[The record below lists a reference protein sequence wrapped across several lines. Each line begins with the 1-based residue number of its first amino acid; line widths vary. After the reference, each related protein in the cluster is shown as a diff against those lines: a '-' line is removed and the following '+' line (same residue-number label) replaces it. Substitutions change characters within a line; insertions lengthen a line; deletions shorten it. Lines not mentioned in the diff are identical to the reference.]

1 LTQDPE
7 ENNNMSRGDFTAAA
21 CRGLLPVL
29 GALLM
34 HGCAVTTAP
43 GFDYADSK
51 TRTSIPLG
59 QYVPADANNP
69 PQGVV
74 VPITPALVQAQAQS
88 RSREVPPDVAL
99 LFGRAAPYTIGASDI
114 IGIVVYDHPEL
125 LPGAGTVISQ
135 QIDPTGISS
144 APGFIVG
151 ADGQVSFPYV
161 GRVKVEGLSE
171 IEASELLAS
180 RLSKFIKD
188 PQVTV
193 RISSFRSRRAYVEGE
208 VRVPGTQI
216 FTDIPMTLPEAINR
230 AGGITPTGDRS
241 FVTLTRDNQTTT
253 INLMQL
259 QDLGINPNRIL
270 LQNGDLITVRNRD
283 ESKVF
288 VMGEIS
294 RPSAMPMHNGRLSLN
309 EALGE
314 AGGPNLSTANTGQIY
329 VIRNTA
335 EGTPA
340 IYHLNASAP
349 AALALAETFPLRP
362 RDVVYIDPV
371 PLVNWNRVISLILP
385 SAQAL
390 STTKAVVNP

>member
-1 LTQDPE
+1 
-7 ENNNMSRGDFTAAA
+7 MSRGEITAVA

-43 GFDYADSK
+43 GFDYADTN
-51 TRTSIPLG
+51 TRTSITLG
-59 QYVPADANNP
+59 QYVPADASNP
-69 PQGVV
+69 PQGVI
-74 VPITPALVQAQAQS
+74 VPITPALVQAQAQT
-88 RSREVPPDVAL
+88 RQREVPANVTR
-99 LFGRAAPYTIGASDI
+99 LFAKPKPYTIGPSDI
-114 IGIVVYDHPEL
+114 IGVVVYDHPEL

-135 QIDPTGISS
+135 QADPTGISS

-151 ADGQVSFPYV
+151 ADGQVFFPFI
-161 GRVKVEGLSE
+161 GRVKVEGLTES
-171 IEASELLAS
+171 EASDLFRERLA
-180 RLSKFIKD
+180 RYLKE

-193 RISSFRSRRAYVEGE
+193 RITSFRSRRAYVEGE

-216 FTDIPMTLPEAINR
+216 FTDVPMTLPEAINR
-230 AGGITPTGDRS
+230 AGGITAAGDRS
-241 FVTLTRDNQTTT
+241 FVTLTRGNQSTL

-259 QDLGINPNRIL
+259 QEAGINPNQIL
-270 LQNGDLITVRNRD
+270 LESGDLVTVRSRED
-283 ESKVF
+283 SKVF
-288 VMGEIS
+288 VMGEIL
-294 RPSAMPMHNGRLSLN
+294 RPSALLMRNGRLSLN

-314 AGGPNLSTANTGQIY
+314 AGGPNLNTANTGQIY

-340 IYHLNASAP
+340 IFHLNASAP
-349 AALALAETFPLRP
+349 TALALAETFPLRP

-385 SAQAL
+385 SANVL
-390 STTKAVVNP
+390 NTTRSIVNP